1 MSSGLAKRERT
12 VSKGFS
18 KVDRTIPRLKG
29 EWFYQSQ
36 AGADPIVVGSWDARG
51 SYALL
56 IDHWAGADPITVG
69 SRAWHDWL
77 EHHRSFRFVD
87 RIGTFTAC
95 KKATTAGELDWEACY
110 TQGSKCFRLWLGA
123 SGTLTLQ
130 RLLAA
135 AQTLTEAQAPTKLTN
150 GSQATAAA
158 SILPAPDTAA
168 QVSPLLRAKLY
179 QPRLNGDVIA
189 RTRLLERLNAGLS
202 SKVSL
207 LSAPAGFGKTLL
219 LVEWLETTERQA
231 AWLTLDEHD
240 NELAVFVHALTAAL
254 HTVFPDACPAT
265 ASLLKAWQFPPPE
278 RVTALL
284 INELADLPADV
295 ILVLDKYERIQQP
308 EVHTM
313 LKLLIRYL
321 PPQVHLVLA
330 TRADPPL
337 PLAYWRAQGQLHELR
352 GPDLRFTREETHA
365 FLARLLG
372 NDLARQAA
380 GPLQEQTEGWIAL
393 VRLAALSLR
402 SASGPAAFLERLC
415 SQLDSSMSKYLL
427 EEILLQQAP
436 AVQELLIRTSM
447 LEQFCAQLCT
457 ATLGNALSYEEMQTT
472 LEGLE
477 STHVLLVPLDERQ
490 GWYHLHPLF
499 KQLCEQRMQEH
510 MSQEEISA
518 VHRRASAWFAEQG
531 LLEEAIVH
539 AVAAGDAPD
548 AAGLVEAHFLGAF
561 EQEQWVQLE
570 HWLGLVPEPELQGR
584 PGLLVA
590 RVWIAQAR
598 GQLQALP
605 PLLRSAEQLLAS
617 SDSSTS
623 DLDDPQSRILRALI
637 AIGWSHFQYSIG
649 QAQASMESARSA
661 LRWLGAGEGYVAS
674 YAHTFLAWAQQASGH
689 EDVALAILQQALRDR
704 GAPRPE
710 TARLLF
716 AQARVYLVAGKLY
729 QAEQMARHLLRLAQE
744 ADLALGHCWA
754 HWLLGCVSYEWNQ
767 LDAAV
772 YHFCAVLA
780 DQHQAHLWAVRDA
793 RCGLALAYHAQG
805 LDTQATETARALL
818 EWAQQQHNLPEL
830 LTGYAFCGQ
839 LALLQDEVEAAER
852 WLELAGEQEVLGPM
866 LFLEDPAITRAW
878 MLLVKGDE
886 GSVAHGQALLEE
898 LLYHAQAIHSAR
910 KTIQVLALQAW
921 AYDLQDGETEAL
933 EVLEQALALGRPG
946 GFLRTFAD
954 VTPLAP
960 LLQEVRK
967 RSKARQTLD
976 RELDASL
983 HHILA
988 AMRPVGSPAGS
999 TQELLRQEGIEPL
1012 TGRERQIL
1020 RLLDKNL
1027 MNKEIARELGLAPGT
1042 VKVHTTN
1049 IYRKLSVANRRRALT
1064 RAKALGL
1071 LATD

>member
-1 MSSGLAKRERT
+1 
-12 VSKGFS
+12 VH
-18 KVDRTIPRLKG
+18 RTIPRVKG
-29 EWFYQSQ
+29 GWLYQSPAGAEATAAQ
-36 AGADPIVVGSWDARG
+36 AGP
-51 SYALL
+51 LL
-56 IDHWAGADPITVG
+56 
-69 SRAWHDWL
+69 R
-77 EHHRSFRFVD
+77 
-87 RIGTFTAC
+87 
-95 KKATTAGELDWEACY
+95 
-110 TQGSKCFRLWLGA
+110 
-123 SGTLTLQ
+123 
-130 RLLAA
+130 
-135 AQTLTEAQAPTKLTN
+135 TKIYRPRTN
-150 GSQATAAA
+150 GSVMA
-158 SILPAPDTAA
+158 PA
-168 QVSPLLRAKLY
+168 
-179 QPRLNGDVIA
+179 
-189 RTRLLERLNAGLS
+189 RLLERLNAGLS
-202 SKVSL
+202 SKVTL
-207 LSAPAGFGKTLL
+207 LSAPTGFGKTTL
-219 LVEWLETTERQA
+219 LVEWLEMTERQA
-231 AWLTLDEHD
+231 VWLTLDEHD
-240 NELAVFVHALTAAL
+240 NELPVFAHALTAAL

-265 ASLLKAWQFPPPE
+265 ASLLKASQFPPPE
-278 RVTALL
+278 RVTSLL

-313 LKLLIRYL
+313 LKLLITYL

-337 PLAYWRAQGQLHELR
+337 PLAHWRAQGQLDELR

-380 GPLQEQTEGWIAL
+380 GPLQERTEGWIAL

-402 SASGPAAFLERLC
+402 SASDPAAFLERLC

-436 AVQELLIRTSM
+436 AVQVLLIRTAM
-447 LEQFCAQLCT
+447 LEQFCAQLCL
-457 ATLGNALSYEEMQTT
+457 ATLGNELSSEQMQTS
-472 LEGLE
+472 LDWLE
-477 STHVLLVPLDERQ
+477 STHVFLVPLDERQ
-490 GWYHLHPLF
+490 GWYRLHHLF
-499 KQLCEQRMQEH
+499 KQVLEQRLQEH

-518 VHRRASAWFAEQG
+518 LHRRVSAWFAEQG
-531 LLEEAIVH
+531 LLEEAILH
-539 AVAAGDAPD
+539 ALAAGDALG
-548 AAGLVEAHFLGAF
+548 AAGLVEAHFLWAF

-570 HWLGLVPEPELQGR
+570 RWLGLVPESQLQGR
-584 PGLLVA
+584 PSLLVA
-590 RVWIAQAR
+590 RAWTLQAR

-605 PLLRSAEQLLAS
+605 PLLRSAEQLLAT
-617 SDSSTS
+617 SDSSAS

-637 AIGWSHFQYSIG
+637 AIGWSHFQCFTG
-649 QAQASMESARSA
+649 QAQASLESARSA

-674 YAHTFLAWAQQASGH
+674 YARIFLALAQQASGQ
-689 EDVALAILQQALRDR
+689 EDGALAALQQALRDQ
-704 GAPRPE
+704 GASRTE

-716 AQARVYLVAGKLY
+716 TQALVYVVAGKLH
-729 QAEQMARHLLRLAQE
+729 QAEQTARHLLRLAQE
-744 ADLALGHCWA
+744 ADLALSHCWA
-754 HWLLGCVSYEWNQ
+754 HWLLGYVHYEWNQ

-772 YHFCAVLA
+772 YHFSAVVA
-780 DQHQAHLWAVRDA
+780 NPHQAHFWAVRDA

-805 LDTQATETARALL
+805 LDTRAQETVRALL
-818 EWAQQQHNLPEL
+818 EFTQQQHNLPEL

-839 LALLQDEVEAAER
+839 LALLQNEVEAAEH

-866 LFLEDPAITRAW
+866 MFLEDPAITKVR
-878 MLLVKGDE
+878 LLLAKGDE
-886 GSVAHGQALLEE
+886 GSVAHGQALLSH
-898 LLYHAQAIHSAR
+898 LLQHVQAIHSTR

-921 AYDLQDGETEAL
+921 AYKLQDRETEAL
-933 EVLEQALALGRPG
+933 EVLEHALALGRPA
-946 GFLRTFAD
+946 GFLRTIAD
-954 VTPLAP
+954 VPPLAI

-999 TQELLRQEGIEPL
+999 TQDPLRQEGIEPL

-1049 IYRKLSVANRRRALT
+1049 IYRKLSVGNRRRAVTL
-1064 RAKALGL
+1064 AKALGL
-1071 LATD
+1071 LAAD